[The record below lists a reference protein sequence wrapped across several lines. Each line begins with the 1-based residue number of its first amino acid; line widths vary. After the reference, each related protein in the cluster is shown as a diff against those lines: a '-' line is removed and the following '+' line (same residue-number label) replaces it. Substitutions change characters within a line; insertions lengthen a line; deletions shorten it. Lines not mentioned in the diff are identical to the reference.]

1 MLSLLYMT
9 KHISIQMVIGPVLF
23 IKNELDRIIDPF
35 LIEKFGITESQFRI
49 LTPIFVHG
57 HTTQKSL
64 ADFWNVSEAA
74 INRQVSVMIKKGLV
88 IKKINKK
95 DSRKT
100 EIHLTPNVKKM
111 IHTIYPQMDTFL
123 EEKFRELPQKDR
135 KKIVSSFAKII
146 KVLGINYPSHFV
158 INKK

>member
-1 MLSLLYMT
+1 MK
-9 KHISIQMVIGPVLF
+9 KHISIQMVIGPILF
-23 IKNELDRIIDPF
+23 IKNALDKIIDPF
-35 LIEKFGITESQFRI
+35 LTEKFGITESQFRI

-57 HTTQKSL
+57 YTTQKSL

-74 INRQVSVMIKKGLV
+74 INRQVGIMIKKGLV
-88 IKKINKK
+88 LKKINKK
-95 DSRKT
+95 DLRKT

-123 EEKFRELPQKDR
+123 EEKFKKLSQKDR
-135 KKIVSSFAKII
+135 EEIVLSFEKII